1 MTWTVWGLG
10 AVIAFLPGA
19 LLLRAGYLKTVRF
32 YLAACVLLAVAW
44 VFGLGT
50 LFGEGFTDWPKYLLS
65 MLAPGTILLAVWG
78 AKQDRDRVMGTAQ
91 DRDAI
96 ATAAVLYG
104 ASQTHDAGG
113 DMGDSGG
120 GDF

>member
-1 MTWTVWGLG
+1 MSWITWLAGTCL
-10 AVIAFLPGA
+10 AFLPGA

-44 VFGLGT
+44 VFGLGAA
-50 LFGEGFTDWPKYLLS
+50 LGPDFAPWPKYLLS
-65 MLAPGTILLAVWG
+65 MLAPGTILLAMWG